1 MGLDVY
7 LYKFEDLETSK
18 RIHEEYETGS
28 EKIWAEI
35 QQDKKYEELTEEQK
49 NEARRRTDELEKELK
64 VKENEGEQIEINSSK
79 YPDHYFKIGYFRS
92 SYNDGG
98 FNHVVGDA
106 IGIDLY
112 NILNPN
118 EEYEF
123 KPDWDKAKVLTE
135 EAIAKFAEYAKRGS
149 YRVGQC
155 YNPHNKVSSSEEALK
170 IFLQEK
176 ERNTKSNP
184 EWASDDYSN
193 SNGEFFMKG
202 FKINAV
208 INGTDRVYLIYE
220 ADLSWYQQALEIVL
234 ETIEYVLS
242 QPDKEKYVLHWS
254 S

>member
-7 LYKFEDLETSK
+7 LYKFEDLATSK
-18 RIHEEYETGS
+18 RIQEEYEKGS
-28 EKIWAEI
+28 EKIWADI

-64 VKENEGEQIEINSSK
+64 VKDNEGEKIEINSSK
-79 YPDHYFKIGYFRS
+79 YPDHYFKVGYLRS

-98 FNHVVGDA
+98 LNRVVGDA

-112 NILNPN
+112 TILNPN

-135 EAIAKFAEYAKRGS
+135 EAIAKFADYAKQGS
-149 YRVGQC
+149 YRVSQC
-155 YNPHNKVSSSEEALK
+155 YAFHNKVSSSEEALK

-176 ERNTKSNP
+176 ERNNKSNP
-184 EWASDDYSN
+184 EWVSDDYSN
-193 SNGEFFMKG
+193 SNGKFFMKG

-208 INGTDRVYLIYE
+208 INGTDRVYLVYE
-220 ADLSWYQQALEIVL
+220 ADLTWYQQALEIVL

-242 QPDKEKYVLHWS
+242 QPDKEKYVIHWS